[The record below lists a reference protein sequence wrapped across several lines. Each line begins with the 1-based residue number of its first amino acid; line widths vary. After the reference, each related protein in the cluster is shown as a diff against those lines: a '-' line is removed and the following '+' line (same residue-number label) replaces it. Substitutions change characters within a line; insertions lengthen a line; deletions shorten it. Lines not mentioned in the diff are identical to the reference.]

1 MQWQFDK
8 KGKYR
13 CHKYLISEVKCVL
26 GSFGWL
32 ETNNSSPVSRK
43 GIEGISPWPRP
54 CLRVITG
61 EGHCNQ
67 RIKTNTKANTKAT
80 MMLLVSAANL
90 NIFTQPT
97 ANGELRQR
105 FIFSSK
111 IFTEHSSCHSNAW
124 GKTATKRSNASF
136 AAGTGKTRGRCHRCT
151 SLDNNII
158 FVLLSSSSSTS
169 VPFFLQKTQLDNL
182 QIIFSSSSCVPL
194 CCLQSILYYNMNTLY
209 LLLNFSE
216 FTVSQGQTQLN
227 HMFQK
232 LAWTLVELLIVENVV
247 F

>member
-1 MQWQFDK
+1 MLEAKWQ
-8 KGKYR
+8 
-13 CHKYLISEVKCVL
+13 
-26 GSFGWL
+26 
-32 ETNNSSPVSRK
+32 
-43 GIEGISPWPRP
+43 
-54 CLRVITG
+54 
-61 EGHCNQ
+61 Q
-67 RIKTNTKANTKAT
+67 
-80 MMLLVSAANL
+80 
-90 NIFTQPT
+90 
-97 ANGELRQR
+97 NG
-105 FIFSSK
+105 
-111 IFTEHSSCHSNAW
+111 
-124 GKTATKRSNASF
+124 SNASF
-136 AAGTGKTRGRCHRCT
+136 AAGTGKNRGRCHRCT
-151 SLDNNII
+151 SLNNNII
-158 FVLLSSSSSTS
+158 FVLLSSSSRSSTS

>member
-13 CHKYLISEVKCVL
+13 CHKYLISEEKCVL

-67 RIKTNTKANTKAT
+67 RIKTNTNTNTKANTKAT

-90 NIFTQPT
+90 IIFTRPT

-111 IFTEHSSCHSNAW
+111 IFTEHSSCHSNVW
-124 GKTATKRSNASF
+124 GKMATKRSDASF

-151 SLDNNII
+151 SLNNKII
-158 FVLLSSSSSTS
+158 FVLLSSSSWSSTS
-169 VPFFLQKTQLDNL
+169 VPFFLQKHSWTIFKLFFLLLHVCPCVVYNLYCITIWTHCIFFWIFLNL
-182 QIIFSSSSCVPL
+182 QSVRDKPSWITCSKSL
-194 CCLQSILYYNMNTLY
+194 RGL
-209 LLLNFSE
+209 
-216 FTVSQGQTQLN
+216 
-227 HMFQK
+227 
-232 LAWTLVELLIVENVV
+232 
-247 F
+247 